1 MRILFLSHYFP
12 PEVNAPATRTY
23 EHCRQWVKDGHQ
35 VTVVT
40 CAPNHP
46 QGKVYE
52 GYRNRLYQRET
63 RDGITV
69 LRVWTFIT
77 ANEGF
82 FKRTLNYISYM
93 CSASVVSLFLPK
105 ADVVLSTSPQFFN
118 GLAGYVVSRLRRIP
132 WVLEIRDL
140 WPESIVAVGAIKS
153 PAIIQILEWIER
165 FAYRKADRIVPV
177 TDAFRAYM
185 LNKGIEDD
193 KIVVVK
199 NGVDLAQYAPCD
211 KVGSLAEQLGVKG
224 KFVVSY
230 FGTHGMAHH
239 LETVLQ
245 AAHRLS
251 HSKHVVFLMV
261 GDGAERQALVRM
273 RHEMGLDNV
282 VMLDQQPKS
291 RMRELWALSDV
302 SLVLLKKSELF
313 KTVIP
318 SKIFE
323 SLAME
328 KPILLGVEGESA
340 ELIHAAQAG
349 LCIEPEQPD
358 ELAAKVLELSRKP
371 ELCQQLGRN
380 GRTYVI
386 KHFDRTALARK
397 LSALIE
403 TVGHMTSSQSD
414 KRESLYEETWEQYNN
429 KRLSAGKVLP
439 RGR

>member
-23 EHCRQWVKDGHQ
+23 EHCRQWVRDGHH

-52 GYRNRLYQRET
+52 GYRNRIYQRET
-63 RDGITV
+63 RDGISV
-69 LRVWTFIT
+69 VRVWTFVT

-82 FKRTLNYISYM
+82 LKRTLNYISYM
-93 CSASVVSLFLPK
+93 CSAVMVSLFLPK

-118 GLAGYVVSRLRRIP
+118 GLAGYVVSKLRRIS

-153 PAIIQILEWIER
+153 PTIITLLEWIER

-177 TDAFRAYM
+177 TDSFKAYM
-185 LNKGIEDD
+185 LGKGIDAG
-193 KIVVVK
+193 KIDVVK
-199 NGVDLAQYAPCD
+199 NGVDLAQYVPLDGA
-211 KVGSLAEQLGVKG
+211 SALAEELGVKG

-239 LETVLQ
+239 LETIFH

-251 HSKHVVFLMV
+251 GSNNIVFLMV
-261 GDGAERQALVRM
+261 GDGAERRALLQM
-273 RHEMGLDNV
+273 RDDMALGNV
-282 VMLDQQPKS
+282 MMLDQQPKS
-291 RMRELWALSDV
+291 RMRDFWALSDI
-302 SLVLLKKSELF
+302 SLVLLKKSDLF

-323 SLAME
+323 SLAMA
-328 KPILLGVEGESA
+328 KPIILGVEGESA
-340 ELIHAAQAG
+340 DLLRAAKAG
-349 LCIEPEQPD
+349 VCIEPEQAD
-358 ELAAKVLELSRKP
+358 ELAARVLELSQNP
-371 ELCQQLGRN
+371 ERCQQLGRN
-380 GRTYVI
+380 GRRYVME
-386 KHFDRTALARK
+386 HFDRIVLARK
-397 LSALIE
+397 LASVLEAVDGKTVLEAEEVSAP
-403 TVGHMTSSQSD
+403 V
-414 KRESLYEETWEQYNN
+414 R
-429 KRLSAGKVLP
+429 
-439 RGR
+439 